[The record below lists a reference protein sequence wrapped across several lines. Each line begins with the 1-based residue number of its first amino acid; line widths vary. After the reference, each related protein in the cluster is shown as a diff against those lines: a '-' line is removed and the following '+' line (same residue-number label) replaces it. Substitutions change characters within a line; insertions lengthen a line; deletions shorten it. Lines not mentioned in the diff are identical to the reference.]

1 MKDSKATEVDED
13 AGVVVDEEEASPTVE
28 DARKLSYFRTVNAG
42 GTTLHRDTST
52 AGGPSSAFTS
62 GTDFATL
69 IGGRREA
76 A

>member
-13 AGVVVDEEEASPTVE
+13 AGVVVDEEEAPPTVE
-28 DARKLSYFRTVNAG
+28 DAGAEGKQTVEVA

-52 AGGPSSAFTS
+52 AGGPSSAFTR
-62 GTDFATL
+62 GADFAAL